1 MISPIVISHIQ
12 TSPLL
17 AKRHAIGNKIS
28 CSLDL
33 GISNVDLL
41 IQDRGVFLPS
51 GEVLEWEALIEIS
64 AAKNSC
70 FVVHGSELEKITRF
84 SYRTNRVYGLMPT
97 SAAPT
102 LLVSGIPMHRIKDT
116 TPDLDTLEKIK
127 AIKPIHGHIL
137 DTSMG
142 LGYTA
147 IEAAKYADQLTT
159 IELEPA
165 VEEIASINPWSRDL
179 FLNRKINRVIADSSQ
194 TLPEFEDGAFSAIIH
209 DPPVLSLAGDLYGLD
224 YYQQLYRVLHSGGK
238 LFHYI
243 GDPNSHSGRNVMRGV
258 VERLGRAGFYR
269 VRRQPRAFGVVA
281 FK

>member
-1 MISPIVISHIQ
+1 MFSPIVISHIQ
-12 TSPLL
+12 TRPLL
-17 AKRHAIGNKIS
+17 AERHAIGRKIP

-33 GISNVDLL
+33 GLTKVDLT
-41 IQDRGVFLPS
+41 IQDEGVLLPS
-51 GEVLEWEALIEIS
+51 GDSLGWEILADIS
-64 AAKNSC
+64 EAENNC
-70 FVVHGSELEKITRF
+70 FMLHGNDLEKITRF
-84 SYRTNRVYGLMPT
+84 SEQTDRVYGLMPT

-147 IEAAKYADQLTT
+147 IKAAKYADQITT
-159 IELEPA
+159 IELEPV
-165 VEEIASINPWSRDL
+165 VEEIASINPWSHDL
-179 FLNRKINRVIADSSQ
+179 FINRKINRVIADSSHI
-194 TLPEFEDGAFSAIIH
+194 LPEFEDGTFSAIIH
-209 DPPVLSLAGDLYGLD
+209 DPPVMSLAGDLYGFD

-243 GDPNSHSGRNVMRGV
+243 GDPNSHSGRNVTRGV
-258 VERLGRAGFYR
+258 VERLSRAGFYR

-281 FK
+281 YK

>member
-12 TSPLL
+12 TRPLL
-17 AKRHAIGNKIS
+17 AERHAIGHKVS

-33 GISNVDLL
+33 GFTSIELTIHDK
-41 IQDRGVFLPS
+41 GVFLPA
-51 GEVLEWEALIEIS
+51 GDLLGWETLNDIGK
-64 AAKNSC
+64 AKNNC
-70 FVVHGSELEKITRF
+70 FIVHGSDLEKITRY
-84 SYRTNRVYGLMPT
+84 SEQTNRVYGLMPT

-147 IEAAKYADQLTT
+147 IEAAKYADQVTT
-159 IELEPA
+159 IELEQV

-179 FLNRKINRVIADSSQ
+179 FINRKIKRIIADSSQ
-194 TLPEFEDGAFSAIIH
+194 TLPDFEDGTFSAIIH
-209 DPPVLSLAGDLYGLD
+209 DPPVLSLAGDLYGLE

-238 LFHYI
+238 LFHYV
-243 GDPNSHSGRNVMRGV
+243 GDPNSHSGRNVTRGV
-258 VERLGRAGFYR
+258 VERLNRAGFYR
-269 VRRQPRAFGVVA
+269 VRRQPRAFGVA
-281 FK
+281 AYK

>member
-17 AKRHAIGNKIS
+17 AKRYIIGHKIS

-41 IQDRGVFLPS
+41 IQDGGVFLPS
-51 GEVLEWEALIEIS
+51 GELIGWEALNEIS

-70 FVVHGSELEKITRF
+70 FVVHSNELEKITRF
-84 SYRTNRVYGLMPT
+84 SEQTNRVYGLMPT

-147 IEAAKYADQLTT
+147 VEAAKYADQVTT
-159 IELEPA
+159 IELEPV

-179 FLNRKINRVIADSSQ
+179 FLNRKIKRVIADSSQ
-194 TLPEFEDGAFSAIIH
+194 TLPEFENGAFSAIIH
-209 DPPVLSLAGDLYGLD
+209 DPPVLSLAGDLYGLE
-224 YYQQLYRVLHSGGK
+224 YYQQMYRVLHTGGK
-238 LFHYI
+238 LFQYI
-243 GDPNSHSGRNVMRGV
+243 GDPNSHSGRKVTRGV

-269 VRRQPRAFGVVA
+269 VQRQPRAYGVTA
-281 FK
+281 YK